1 MSKGD
6 HARTPDQSSAA
17 PHPDIPAQQ
26 NVAKCSSAPLT
37 SRHLQRYVLDHK
49 ELSERQKNAAL
60 LLLRGASDSDVA
72 RQAGVDRMTIARWRK
87 TPSFRR
93 VFEAQRSTVWRNSVA
108 RLHELIDPALDI
120 LEKQLA
126 AGDART
132 AMRAASILL
141 RLAGPARVPRVS
153 LDADDEDP

>member
-1 MSKGD
+1 
-6 HARTPDQSSAA
+6 
-17 PHPDIPAQQ
+17 
-26 NVAKCSSAPLT
+26 
-37 SRHLQRYVLDHK
+37 
-49 ELSERQKNAAL
+49 AAL

-72 RQAGVDRMTIARWRK
+72 RQVGVDRMTIARWRK

-120 LEKQLA
+120 LEKQLS

-141 RLAGPARVPRVS
+141 RLVGPARVPRVS
-153 LDADDEDP
+153 LDADDEDPDEPVHTTAAAKQQDRAFWDEMEAYINAPLPGEPGAP